1 MKVAIASGKGG
12 TGKTTLATNLAAFLA
27 ESAPVVLVDLDVEEP
42 NAGLFVRGAVQ
53 REEVR
58 FRLVPEW
65 IASRCDRCGECQRV
79 CNFNSILAVAD
90 GVMVFPELCHACH
103 ACVELCPERALTM
116 QPRRMGSL
124 VHQSDG
130 ALDIVMGRLDVG
142 ELQAVPLIEQ
152 TLGHVDGSFPGDRLV
167 IIDAPPG
174 TSCPVVAATRRADL
188 VILVTEPTP
197 FGLHDL
203 QLAVATMRAIDREVR
218 VVINRYGMG
227 DGVALE
233 DYCRREGLEVVA
245 RIPHSRRI
253 AELYASGQ
261 LLYRDSA
268 DFAAALDAVA
278 TLVRRVAI
286 GGNA

>member
-12 TGKTTLATNLAAFLA
+12 TGKTTLATNLAAYLA

-42 NAGLFVRGAVQ
+42 NAGLFVRGAMQ

-65 IASRCDRCGECQRV
+65 IDARCQRCGECQRV
-79 CNFNSILAVAD
+79 CNFNSIFAVAD
-90 GVMVFPELCHACH
+90 GVMIFPELCHACH
-103 ACVELCPERALTM
+103 ACAELCPEHALGM

-124 VHQSDG
+124 SHQVDG
-130 ALDIVMGRLDVG
+130 GLDIIAGRLDVG

-152 TLGHVDGSFPGDRLV
+152 TLDYVDTTFADDRLV

-174 TSCPVVAATRRADL
+174 TSCPVVAATRPADL

-203 QLAVATMRAIDREVR
+203 QLAVATMRAIGRDVR
-218 VVINRYGMG
+218 VVINRHGMG
-227 DGVALE
+227 DGAALE
-233 DYCRREGLEVVA
+233 SYCRREGLEVVA
-245 RIPHSRRI
+245 RIPHSRKI

-268 DFAAALDAVA
+268 IFAAALDAVA
-278 TLVRRVAI
+278 TAVRRVAI
-286 GGNA
+286 GGSA